1 MNFEKY
7 PSKEAFEYPFS
18 FIEDNAVGYY
28 LKDIL
33 VPLPTEG
40 MKTVF
45 EDPGNFPHNIQV
57 YLFGRKREN
66 DVSDWD
72 LLCLLDNGNYAYY
85 TAGCDY
91 TGFDCRGE
99 MKLYVAK
106 TLGKLVDMAM
116 PQEVRDA
123 FTNIFNDEG

>member
-57 YLFGRKREN
+57 YLFGREGEN

-91 TGFDCRGE
+91 TGFDCQGSVDFYFSQCLKSMILFGMTNRSRE
-99 MKLYVAK
+99 LLYK
-106 TLGKLVDMAM
+106 QTK
-116 PQEVRDA
+116 
-123 FTNIFNDEG
+123 